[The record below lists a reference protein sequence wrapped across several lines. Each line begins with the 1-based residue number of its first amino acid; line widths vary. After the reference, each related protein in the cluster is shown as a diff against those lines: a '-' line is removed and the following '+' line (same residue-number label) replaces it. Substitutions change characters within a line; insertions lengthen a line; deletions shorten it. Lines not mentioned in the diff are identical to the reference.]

1 MIDYKKVETARKL
14 LEESGVPYILA
25 YANSDE
31 KVSTQLNGKYLKI
44 KDFITTIM
52 LETFEDVHSQCGSG
66 MAAGEVFS
74 IASTVLE
81 WVRAKAE
88 GEEQ

>member
-1 MIDYKKVETARKL
+1 MIDYKKAEQARKL

-31 KVSTQLNGKYLKI
+31 KVITQLNGEYLKI

-52 LETFEDVHSQCGSG
+52 LETFEDVYSHCGGG

-81 WVRAKAE
+81 WVRAK
-88 GEEQ
+88 EESKQE